1 MTPALV
7 PSARIQVRFLGTG
20 GAEGVP
26 VVQCRCEHCLLAR
39 RQGGKLRR
47 RRSAVYLGLP
57 HYNLLVGAPPEVRE
71 YINEYQIT
79 QLQGVVALNNEFAHI
94 GGIKEFEYWHPASL
108 DFLSVPALFR
118 HIRREYWT
126 ERLRR
131 VFYVLPLYPNTPM
144 YLGPQFQLWALTL
157 ARRPLTFGLVV
168 QLDHRKVAFLG
179 QTDIETL
186 PRLALQHLRGAH
198 VVVLGLPQATE
209 NGATLTDHLE
219 RLAHWRQA
227 LDVQRLVLSHIGHQ
241 APLHDALESLARE
254 IHPAIQIAYDGLELE
269 L

>member
-1 MTPALV
+1 MTPVLV
-7 PSARIQVRFLGTG
+7 PVSRIQVRFLGTG

-39 RQGGKLRR
+39 QMGGRLRR
-47 RRSAVYLGLP
+47 RRSAVYLQLP
-57 HYNLLVGAPPEVRE
+57 HYNLLLGAPPEVRE

-108 DFLSVPALFR
+108 DFLSVPGLFR

-144 YLGPQFQLWALTL
+144 YLGPQFQLWALSL
-157 ARRPLTFGLVV
+157 ARRVLAFGLVV

-179 QTDIETL
+179 QTPIEAL
-186 PRLALQHLRGAH
+186 PRLALQHLRGATAL
-198 VVVLGLPQATE
+198 VLGLPGEAQNQNLQE
-209 NGATLTDHLE
+209 HLR
-219 RLAHWRQA
+219 RLAQWSRE
-227 LDVQRLVLSHIGHQ
+227 LEVKRVVLSHIGHQ
-241 APLHDALESLARE
+241 APLHDALESMVRE
-254 IHPAIQIAYDGLELE
+254 IAPHLHIAYDGLELE